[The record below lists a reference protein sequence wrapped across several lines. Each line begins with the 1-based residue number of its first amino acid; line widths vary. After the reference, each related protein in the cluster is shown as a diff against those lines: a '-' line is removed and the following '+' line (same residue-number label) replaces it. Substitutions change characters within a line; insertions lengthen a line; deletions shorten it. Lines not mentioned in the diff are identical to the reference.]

1 MGEKPA
7 EQIFWSAVGA
17 YRWGRVGDSLKLFEM
32 DERENLASS
41 SQIGKVAKSP
51 RDRCVPQK
59 FASPK
64 VVFIEAYT
72 LLIL

>member
-17 YRWGRVGDSLKLFEM
+17 YRWGRVGDSMKLFKM
-32 DERENLASS
+32 DESENLASS
-41 SQIGKVAKSP
+41 SQIT
-51 RDRCVPQK
+51 RCVPQK